1 MKEVWKKINGF
12 NDYLVSNFGQVRSMK
27 QNKDIILGPK
37 IGKTKHYL
45 QVALFKNKK
54 HHCFLVHRLVAQAFI
69 PNPEN
74 KSQVNHKNGIKTDNR
89 VENLEWC
96 TCSENNRH
104 AYKVLHRRGAMF
116 GKRGAKN
123 HLSRIILQI
132 KNNIVINSFYGSGEA
147 SRITGIDKT
156 TISKCC
162 RGERKTAGGY
172 QWQYKKGKER
182 ECQYQDTKS

>member
-27 QNKDIILGPK
+27 KNKDIILMPK
-37 IGKTKHYL
+37 IGNAKHYL
-45 QVALFKNKK
+45 QVTLFKNKK
-54 HHCFLVHRLVAQAFI
+54 RYYFLVHRLVAKAFI
-69 PNPEN
+69 PNPEK
-74 KSQVNHKNGIKTDNR
+74 KSQVNHKNGIKTDNCI
-89 VENLEWC
+89 ENLEWC
-96 TCSENNRH
+96 TCSENSHH

-162 RGERKTAGGY
+162 RGARKTAGGY
-172 QWQYKKGKER
+172 QWKYKEA
-182 ECQYQDTKS
+182 

>member
-27 QNKDIILGPK
+27 QNKDIILIPNTGN
-37 IGKTKHYL
+37 TRHYS
-45 QVALFKNKK
+45 QVTLFRNKK
-54 HHCFLVHRLVAQAFI
+54 RYYFLVHRLVAKAFI

-74 KSQVNHKNGIKTDNR
+74 KPQVNHKNGNKTDNR

-104 AYKVLHRRGAMF
+104 AYKILHRRGAMF
-116 GKRGAKN
+116 GKKGIKN

-147 SRITGIDKT
+147 SRTTGVDSSAIL
-156 TISKCC
+156 KCC
-162 RGERKTAGGY
+162 NGTRETAGGF
-172 QWQYKKGKER
+172 QWKYERKE
-182 ECQYQDTKS
+182 ESLCQPQSTKS